1 MQSVAIITIG
11 DELLIG
17 QVVDTNSAWIGSRM
31 AENGLA
37 VKDIHSVSD
46 TSEAIT
52 EALDRTLG
60 RFDVVITTGGL
71 GPTKDDI
78 TKHTLARYFGL
89 DMERDEAVFAH
100 VRALMAARGVE
111 FNALNQSQGDMPRG
125 FTALHNAVGTAPGMF
140 YESRGTLL
148 FSLPGVPFEMKSLL
162 EDHVL
167 PIIDQRLSRQSVLH
181 RTMLV
186 YGLPES
192 ELAARIEAW
201 EDALPDFLHLAYLP
215 NPGGIRLRLSAYG
228 VDSSLTDPIIDECFA
243 ELCTLIP
250 ECVVGEWPT
259 SIEAE
264 VGRLLAERGAY
275 MATAESCTG
284 GAIAARITAV
294 AGASRYFKAG
304 VVAYSNDTKVGVLEV
319 DGSLIATYGAVST
332 EVARAMA
339 VGAREVLG
347 VDYAIAT
354 SGIAGPDGGSGEKPV
369 GTVCVAVAGPD
380 SVETFRKNFG
390 QPRGVCVERASS
402 FALNALRLMLRN
414 GTIAP

>member
-46 TSEAIT
+46 TSEAIA

-100 VRALMAARGVE
+100 VCALMAARGVE
-111 FNALNQSQGDMPRG
+111 FNALNQSQADLPRG
-125 FTALHNAVGTAPGMF
+125 FTALHNAVGTAPGIF

-162 EDHVL
+162 QDEVL
-167 PIIDQRLSRQSVLH
+167 PIIDQKLSRQSVLH
-181 RTMLV
+181 RTVLV

-201 EDALPDFLHLAYLP
+201 EGALPDFLHLAYLP

-228 VDSSLTDPIIDECFA
+228 VDSALIDPIIDERFA
-243 ELCTLIP
+243 ELRTLIP
-250 ECVVGEWPT
+250 QYVVGVWPT
-259 SIEAE
+259 SIEAQ

-275 MATAESCTG
+275 VATAESCTG
-284 GAIAARITAV
+284 GEIAARITAV
-294 AGASRYFKAG
+294 AGASCYFKGG
-304 VVAYSNDTKVGVLEV
+304 VVAYSNEAKIDILGV
-319 DGSLIATYGAVST
+319 DSSLIDTYGAVSH
-332 EVARAMA
+332 EVVGAMA
-339 VGAREVLG
+339 VGARRVLG

-354 SGIAGPDGGSGEKPV
+354 SGIAGPGGGSTEKPV
-369 GTVCVAVAGPD
+369 GTVCIAVAGPD

-390 QPRGVCVERASS
+390 QPRTVCIERASS
-402 FALNALRLMLRN
+402 FALNALRNCLNL
-414 GTIAP
+414 